1 MGAIIQRM
9 LVMPDFARH
18 SVFLW
23 GPRRTGKSYWI
34 RTHLRNAPLIDLLRT
49 DVFADYARRP
59 SLLRERFDSVK
70 PSHPRQPVVIDEVQ
84 KLPALL
90 DEVHWLMENR
100 KQTFLLT
107 GSSARKLRR
116 GHANLLAG
124 RARRREM
131 RPLCFPEVDRYDL
144 DSLVVSG
151 LLPPIYLSDEP
162 IEDLR
167 AYVDDYL
174 TEEIVAEGARVD
186 LPSFSEFLRVAAL
199 TSNELLSYTDIARE
213 SGVSAKVVR
222 GYFDLLEDTMLG
234 YRLEPWTR
242 SRHRRMILTPK
253 FYLFDLGLTNFLAHR
268 RPKRG
273 TPEFG
278 KSLEQL
284 VLMELLAYR
293 SYRRHDLE
301 IRFWRTSTGQE
312 VDFVLD
318 ERAVAIEVKATRQV
332 ADISLRP
339 LGQWAEEGP
348 TRRRIV
354 VALEPEPR
362 VVRDQHGKIEIL
374 PLREFLQQLWSD
386 AVMS

>member
-1 MGAIIQRM
+1 
-9 LVMPDFARH
+9 
-18 SVFLW
+18 
-23 GPRRTGKSYWI
+23 
-34 RTHLRNAPLIDLLRT
+34 
-49 DVFADYARRP
+49 
-59 SLLRERFDSVK
+59 
-70 PSHPRQPVVIDEVQ
+70 VIDEVQ